1 MNASDVIQ
9 SLYDAINR
17 RDIEAAIEYV
27 DEACVYEDLNF
38 PQPFQGKDAVRELF
52 SESCQSVPDDLQF
65 VIDEIT
71 TGDRNSVGVLWHVE
85 IAGIPFPNGRGTSF
99 YRLSETTG
107 KLIFARDLVE
117 PPLKPG
123 KFSLY
128 IIRFVTPLVRWL
140 LKPPSEGSA
149 KRYPG
154 YAALLWGLTVAY
166 VGLLLLSPPNVLL
179 PGYPLW
185 AIQPETIQELLGES
199 LNFFFVLPILNALS
213 ANAIPSPIVHPVT
226 EAFFNF
232 AEVWILMFLPLMLA
246 DARGYRVPRVG
257 VWGAAMFLT
266 NIFLMPYMA
275 VRSMTLPDKCQAV
288 RKSLLARIFGW
299 TGLVVGTLSIVWFCI
314 GRPEFGTLTERL
326 HYFVEKVTHDRVAIA
341 FSTDLV
347 LFGIFQAI
355 LIGSIEPIGSKF
367 RGLRFLPFWG
377 LAIWLV
383 LPSEG
388 EER

>member
-128 IIRFVTPLVRWL
+128 IIRHSSRSLAVET
-140 LKPPSEGSA
+140 
-149 KRYPG
+149 
-154 YAALLWGLTVAY
+154 AL
-166 VGLLLLSPPNVLL
+166 
-179 PGYPLW
+179 
-185 AIQPETIQELLGES
+185 
-199 LNFFFVLPILNALS
+199 
-213 ANAIPSPIVHPVT
+213 
-226 EAFFNF
+226 
-232 AEVWILMFLPLMLA
+232 
-246 DARGYRVPRVG
+246 
-257 VWGAAMFLT
+257 
-266 NIFLMPYMA
+266 
-275 VRSMTLPDKCQAV
+275 
-288 RKSLLARIFGW
+288 
-299 TGLVVGTLSIVWFCI
+299 
-314 GRPEFGTLTERL
+314 
-326 HYFVEKVTHDRVAIA
+326 
-341 FSTDLV
+341 
-347 LFGIFQAI
+347 
-355 LIGSIEPIGSKF
+355 
-367 RGLRFLPFWG
+367 
-377 LAIWLV
+377 
-383 LPSEG
+383 
-388 EER
+388 

>member
-1 MNASDVIQ
+1 
-9 SLYDAINR
+9 
-17 RDIEAAIEYV
+17 
-27 DEACVYEDLNF
+27 
-38 PQPFQGKDAVRELF
+38 
-52 SESCQSVPDDLQF
+52 
-65 VIDEIT
+65 
-71 TGDRNSVGVLWHVE
+71 
-85 IAGIPFPNGRGTSF
+85 
-99 YRLSETTG
+99 
-107 KLIFARDLVE
+107 
-117 PPLKPG
+117 
-123 KFSLY
+123 
-128 IIRFVTPLVRWL
+128 
-140 LKPPSEGSA
+140 
-149 KRYPG
+149 
-154 YAALLWGLTVAY
+154 VAY